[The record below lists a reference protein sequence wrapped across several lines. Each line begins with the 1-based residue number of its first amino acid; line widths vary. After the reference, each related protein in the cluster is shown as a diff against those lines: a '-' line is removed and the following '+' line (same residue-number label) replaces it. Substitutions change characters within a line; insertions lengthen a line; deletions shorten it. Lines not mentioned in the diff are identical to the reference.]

1 MQVLSYLDV
10 SSLETSAMDM
20 VSPMEVKK
28 MVTERRMVDHVI
40 MMVNVSQ
47 DGTDS
52 FVNAP
57 SPTSLDQLV
66 LEVTE
71 Q

>member
-10 SSLETSAMDM
+10 SSLETSATDM
-20 VSPMEVKK
+20 VSPMKVK
-28 MVTERRMVDHVI
+28 RRMVDHAI

>member
-1 MQVLSYLDV
+1 
-10 SSLETSAMDM
+10 MDM